1 MADNTEEDNKPNS
14 KPSEPSLHGKLRF
27 IAVAASA
34 AIPLLVEVICIV
46 INIVARPTGPS
57 LGMPLLTF
65 LLAGLFG
72 GTVTLLMYIMRN
84 EEAGILD
91 QIAIG
96 SVCLCLWL
104 LYMQWEYIFK

>member
-1 MADNTEEDNKPNS
+1 
-14 KPSEPSLHGKLRF
+14 
-27 IAVAASA
+27 
-34 AIPLLVEVICIV
+34 
-46 INIVARPTGPS
+46 
-57 LGMPLLTF
+57 MPLLTF